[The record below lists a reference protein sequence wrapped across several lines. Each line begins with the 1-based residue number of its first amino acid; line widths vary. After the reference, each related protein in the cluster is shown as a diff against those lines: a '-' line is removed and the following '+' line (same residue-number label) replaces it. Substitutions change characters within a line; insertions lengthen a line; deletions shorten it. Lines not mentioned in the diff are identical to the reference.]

1 MAKKKT
7 KKKKS
12 TNKNTQNRPV
22 QTGPV
27 KNPEVTAAIE
37 ALKEGN
43 SVEKQAAF
51 GAALRKAR
59 LLSPC
64 EFDIDIRPDENGRL
78 PQLKPSQIRFLLL
91 NTNDGKTFFPA
102 FTDIESVN
110 AFKLGEEKNRN
121 SVVRTISDYD
131 QLVNA
136 PGNKA
141 EGIIINPGKDNMVV
155 PKAMLGILS
164 GRIKPKPVNAQP
176 ETPAQAPAAPVKV
189 TYSEP
194 AVYPTKMVNAVYEFC
209 AARDDISRV
218 WFKQKNAGPE
228 KSFIF
233 IVEADSQDIEILNGA
248 SEAANAQAKDIPAE
262 AVFVSDELMEEAVK
276 EAFPLFDRELDI

>member
-12 TNKNTQNRPV
+12 TNKTPQNRPV
-22 QTGPV
+22 QSGPV
-27 KNPEVTAAIE
+27 KNPEVTAAIA

-51 GAALRKAR
+51 GDALRRAR

-110 AFKLGEEKNRN
+110 AFKLGEEKHRN
-121 SVVRTISDYD
+121 SVVRTIGDYD

-136 PGNKA
+136 PNNKA

-164 GRIKPKPVNAQP
+164 GRIKPKPAAKP
-176 ETPAQAPAAPVKV
+176 EEAPAPEPAAPVKI

-209 AARDDISRV
+209 AERPAVSRV
-218 WFKQKNAGPE
+218 WFKQKNAGPDV
-228 KSFIF
+228 SFIF
-233 IVEADSQDIEILNGA
+233 IIEADEKNADILSGA
-248 SEAANAQAKDIPAE
+248 AEAANAQAREVPAE
-262 AVFVSDELMEEAVK
+262 AVFVSDELMKEAVK
-276 EAFPLFDRELDI
+276 EAFPLYDRELGI